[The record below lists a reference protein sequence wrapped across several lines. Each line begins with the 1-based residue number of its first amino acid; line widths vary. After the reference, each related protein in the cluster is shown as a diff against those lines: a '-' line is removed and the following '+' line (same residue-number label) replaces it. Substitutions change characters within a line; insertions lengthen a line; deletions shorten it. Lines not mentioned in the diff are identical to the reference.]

1 VVVLGPE
8 SAPSRAEVFRGRV
21 ALVTGGG
28 TGLGQAISLE
38 LADEGAAVAVNY
50 ASSRA
55 AAEETAAQIKADNG
69 EAVAVQADVSDPEAV
84 TRMLQEV
91 QRALGPVDVL
101 VANAG
106 ITEYVPFPDLESLSA
121 GLWER
126 ILRVNVI
133 GAFLCAQAV
142 APGMQER
149 GFGRIVAVSSNAA
162 FIASGSSIPYVVS
175 KAALVSLTQCLA
187 RALEPAVQVNAVAP
201 GWMLTPW
208 VDKFLPSEVGE
219 RIRSGA
225 VPTVEPEDVARLV
238 AHVASNGSITGQ
250 AVAVD
255 RGEMWLI
262 RN

>member
-1 VVVLGPE
+1 VGGAE
-8 SAPSRAEVFRGRV
+8 RPSSRPEVFRGRV

-28 TGLGQAISLE
+28 TGLGRAVSLS
-38 LADEGAAVAVNY
+38 LAGEGAAVAVNY
-50 ASSRA
+50 SSSRA
-55 AAEETAAQIKADNG
+55 AAEETVAEIETDNG

-84 TRMLQEV
+84 TRMLGEV
-91 QRALGPVDVL
+91 ERALGPVDVL

-106 ITEYVPFPDLESLSA
+106 TTEYVPFPDLERLSSD
-121 GLWER
+121 LWER

-149 GFGRIVAVSSNAA
+149 GFGRIVVVSSNAP

-175 KAALVSLTQCLA
+175 KAALISLTQCLA
-187 RALEPAVQVNAVAP
+187 RALEPVVQVNAVAP

-208 VDKFLPSEVGE
+208 VDKFLPSDVAEE
-219 RIRSGA
+219 IRRGDVPA
-225 VPTVEPEDVARLV
+225 VDPEDVARLV
-238 AHVASNGSITGQ
+238 AHLASNGSITGQ
-250 AVAVD
+250 VVVAD
-255 RGEMWLI
+255 RGEMWLV

>member
-1 VVVLGPE
+1 VGE
-8 SAPSRAEVFRGRV
+8 ADRPSSRPAAFRGRV

-28 TGLGQAISLE
+28 TGLGRAISLK
-38 LADEGAAVAVNY
+38 LAGEGAAVAVNY

-55 AAEETAAQIKADNG
+55 AAEETAAQIEAGDG
-69 EAVAVQADVSDPEAV
+69 EALAVQADVAAPEAV
-84 TRMLQEV
+84 SRMLREV
-91 QRALGPVDVL
+91 QQALGPVDVL

-121 GLWER
+121 GLWSR
-126 ILRVNVI
+126 ILEVNVI

-149 GFGRIVAVSSNAA
+149 GFGRIVVVSSNAA

-175 KAALVSLTQCLA
+175 KAALISLTQCLA
-187 RALEPAVQVNAVAP
+187 RALEPVVQVNAVAP

-208 VDKFLPSEVGE
+208 VDKYLPSEVAE
-219 RIRSGA
+219 QIRSGDVPA
-225 VPTVEPEDVARLV
+225 VDPDDVARLV
-238 AHVASNGSITGQ
+238 AHLASNGSITGQ
-250 AVAVD
+250 VVTID
-255 RGEMWLI
+255 RGEMWLV

>member
-1 VVVLGPE
+1 MVVLGAE
-8 SAPSRAEVFRGRV
+8 RAPSRTDVFRGRV

-28 TGLGQAISLE
+28 TGLGRAISLR
-38 LADEGAAVAVNY
+38 LASEGAAVAVNY

-55 AAEETAAQIKADNG
+55 AAEETAALIEADNG
-69 EAVAVQADVSDPEAV
+69 EAVAVQADVSDPDAV
-84 TRMLQEV
+84 TRMLGEV
-91 QRALGPVDVL
+91 QRALGRVDVL

-106 ITEYVPFPDLESLSA
+106 ITEYVPFADLESLSA

-142 APGMQER
+142 APGMQR
-149 GFGRIVAVSSNAA
+149 RDFGRIVVVSSNAA

-175 KAALVSLTQCLA
+175 KAALFSLTQCLA

-208 VDKFLPSEVGE
+208 VDKFLPAEVGE
-219 RIRSGA
+219 QIRSGA
-225 VPTVEPEDVARLV
+225 VPVVDPEDVARLV
-238 AHVASNGSITGQ
+238 AHLASNRSITGQ
-250 AVAVD
+250 VVAVD

>member
-1 VVVLGPE
+1 MNEYRSPLRPE
-8 SAPSRAEVFRGRV
+8 ANAGRV

-28 TGLGQAISLE
+28 TGLGRAISLR
-38 LADEGAAVAVNY
+38 LAGEGAAVAVNY

-55 AAEETAAQIKADNG
+55 AAEETAAQIEADNG
-69 EAVAVQADVSDPEAV
+69 EAVSVQADVSDPEAV
-84 TRMLQEV
+84 TRMLGEV
-91 QRALGPVDVL
+91 QHALGPVDVL

-106 ITEYVPFPDLESLSA
+106 ITEYVPFSDLESLSV

-142 APGMQER
+142 APGMQGR
-149 GFGRIVAVSSNAA
+149 GFGRIVIVSSNAA

-175 KAALVSLTQCLA
+175 KAALVSLTQCLG

-208 VDKFLPSEVGE
+208 VDKFLPPEVGE

-225 VPTVEPEDVARLV
+225 VPVVDPEDVARLV
-238 AHVASNGSITGQ
+238 AHLASNGSITGQ
-250 AVAVD
+250 VVVID
-255 RGEMWLI
+255 RGEIWLI